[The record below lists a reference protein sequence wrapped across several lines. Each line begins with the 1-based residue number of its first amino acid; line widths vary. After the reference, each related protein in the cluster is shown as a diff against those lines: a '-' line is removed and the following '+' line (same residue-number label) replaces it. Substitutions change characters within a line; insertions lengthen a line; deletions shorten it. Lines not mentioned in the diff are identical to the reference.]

1 MKKEKRCKYIRNSLL
16 SAITK
21 VASDP
26 DNCVTR
32 PGRDFTRNRK
42 LPLSTMLQMLIGMG
56 GGSLMKELHEWL
68 GLSAHTA
75 SISAFVQQ
83 RNKIKPEALE
93 CVFHQFL
100 DTVSLPGTYHGY
112 RLLAVDGSDLRLP
125 TNSDDSFSLI
135 QNEEGGKH
143 YNLVHLNAMYDLVN
157 HTYVDAAIQPK
168 KAMNEHAA
176 LVSMVDRSQLPG
188 NVIAVMD
195 RGYES
200 FNNIAHFQEKD
211 WKYIIRAKDSYGII
225 TKLKVPNASEF
236 DVDIVLTLTRRQT
249 KETLEL
255 LEKFPTQYRWIQP
268 HTTFD
273 YIKPKE
279 SKFYDLKFRAVRF
292 QISEETYE
300 TVYTNLDANKFP
312 VEKIKELYY
321 RRWGIETSFRELK
334 YAIGLASL
342 HGKKKEFM
350 LQEVFARLVLYNYT
364 SLIAH
369 CVELPEGKRVNFSAA
384 VYFCRQFLKMKISPY
399 IVLENIVKNVSP
411 IRPGRQFQRYQNL
424 ISPIGFQY
432 RIS

>member
-1 MKKEKRCKYIRNSLL
+1 MKKETRCESIRNSLF
-16 SAITK
+16 SAITN
-21 VASDP
+21 VASIP
-26 DNCVTR
+26 ENCVKK
-32 PGRDFTRNRK
+32 PGIDFTRNRK
-42 LPLSTMLQMLIGMG
+42 LPLSTMLLMLIGMG
-56 GGSLMKELHEWL
+56 GGSLMKELNEWFD
-68 GLSAHTA
+68 LSAHTA
-75 SISAFVQQ
+75 SVSAFVQQ
-83 RNKIKPEALE
+83 RDKIKPEALE
-93 CVFHQFL
+93 CVFHHFL
-100 DTVSLPGTYHGY
+100 NTISLPGTYHGY

-125 TNSDDSFSLI
+125 TNSKDSFSLI

-168 KAMNEHAA
+168 KGTNEHAA
-176 LVSMVDRSQLPG
+176 LVSMVDRSQLLG
-188 NVIAVMD
+188 NVIALMD

-200 FNNIAHFQEKD
+200 FNNIAHFQEKA
-211 WKYIIRAKDSYGII
+211 WNYIIRAKDSYGII
-225 TKLKVPNASEF
+225 TKLKVPNTPEF

-255 LEKFPTQYRWIQP
+255 IEKYPTRYRWIQP

-279 SKFYDLKFRAVRF
+279 SKFYDLTFRAVRF
-292 QISEETYE
+292 QISDEIYE
-300 TVYTNLDANKFP
+300 TVYTNLNAKEFP
-312 VEKIKELYY
+312 TEKIKELYY

-369 CVELPEGKRVNFSAA
+369 CVEVPKGKRINISAA
-384 VYFCRQFLKMKISPY
+384 AYFCRHFLRMKITPSV
-399 IVLENIVKNVSP
+399 VLGNIVKNLSP
-411 IRPGRQFQRYQNL
+411 IRPGRQFPRYQNL

-432 RIS
+432 RIL

>member
-1 MKKEKRCKYIRNSLL
+1 MNKEKRCKYIRNSLL

-26 DNCVTR
+26 DNCVAR

-56 GGSLMKELHEWL
+56 GGSLMKELHEWF

-93 CVFHQFL
+93 CVFHHFL
-100 DTVSLPGTYHGY
+100 NTVSLPGAYHGY

-125 TNSDDSFSLI
+125 TNSNDSFSLI

-168 KAMNEHAA
+168 KGMNEHAA
-176 LVSMVDRSQLPG
+176 LVSMVDRSKLPG
-188 NVIAVMD
+188 NVIALMD

-225 TKLKVPNASEF
+225 TKLEVPNAPEF

-292 QISEETYE
+292 QISEEIYE
-300 TVYTNLDANKFP
+300 TVYTNLSAKEFP
-312 VEKIKELYY
+312 VVKIKELYY

-369 CVELPEGKRVNFSAA
+369 CVEIPEGKRVNISVAA
-384 VYFCRQFLKMKISPY
+384 YFCRQFLRRKIAPSL
-399 IVLENIVKNVSP
+399 VLENIIKHLSP

>member
-1 MKKEKRCKYIRNSLL
+1 MKKETQCKSIRHSLF

-21 VASDP
+21 VASIP
-26 DNCVTR
+26 ENCVKK
-32 PGRDFTRNRK
+32 PGIDFTRNRK
-42 LPLSTMLQMLIGMG
+42 LPLSTMLLMLIGMG
-56 GGSLMKELHEWL
+56 GGSLMKELQEWFD
-68 GLSAHTA
+68 LSAHTA
-75 SISAFVQQ
+75 SMSAFVQQ

-93 CVFHQFL
+93 SVFYDFL
-100 DTVSLPGTYHGY
+100 KTVSLSGTYHGY

-168 KAMNEHAA
+168 KGMNEHAA

-188 NVIAVMD
+188 NVIALMD

-211 WKYIIRAKDSYGII
+211 WKYIIRAKDSFGII
-225 TKLKVPNASEF
+225 TKLTVPNTPEF

-255 LEKFPTQYRWIQP
+255 LEKFPTRYRWIQP

-292 QISEETYE
+292 QISEEIYE
-300 TVYTNLDANKFP
+300 TVYTNLSAKEFP
-312 VEKIKELYY
+312 IGKIKELYY

-369 CVELPEGKRVNFSAA
+369 CVEIPEGKRVNISAA
-384 VYFCRQFLKMKISPY
+384 AYFCRQFLRMKIAPAL
-399 IVLENIVKNVSP
+399 VLENIVKNLSP
-411 IRPGRQFQRYQNL
+411 IRPGRQFPRYQNL

>member
-1 MKKEKRCKYIRNSLL
+1 MKKEKRCIFIRNTLL
-16 SAITK
+16 SAISK

-26 DNCVTR
+26 DKCVVR

-56 GGSLMKELHEWL
+56 GGSLMKELHEWFD
-68 GLSAHTA
+68 LSAHTA

-93 CVFHQFL
+93 YVFRHFL
-100 DTVSLPGTYHGY
+100 NTVSLPGTCCGY

-125 TNSDDSFSLI
+125 TNSGDSFSLI

-157 HTYVDAAIQPK
+157 HTYVDATIQPK
-168 KAMNEHAA
+168 KGMNEHAA
-176 LVSMVDRSQLPG
+176 LVSMVDRSQLSG
-188 NVIAVMD
+188 NIIALMD

-225 TKLKVPNASEF
+225 TKLDVPNAPEF
-236 DVDIVLTLTRRQT
+236 DIDIVLTLTRRQT

-255 LEKFPTQYRWIQP
+255 LEKFPTRYRWIQP

-300 TVYTNLDANKFP
+300 TVYTNLDAKEFP
-312 VEKIKELYY
+312 IEKIKDLYH

-350 LQEVFARLVLYNYT
+350 FQEVFARLVLYNYT

-369 CVELPEGKRVNFSAA
+369 CVEIPEGKRVNISVAT
-384 VYFCRQFLKMKISPY
+384 YFCRKFYMKKIAPSN
-399 IVLENIVKNVSP
+399 VLESISKHLSA
-411 IRPGRQFQRYQNL
+411 IRPGRQFHRYQNL

>member
-16 SAITK
+16 SAIAK

-56 GGSLMKELHEWL
+56 GGSLMKELHEWFD
-68 GLSAHTA
+68 LSAHTA
-75 SISAFVQQ
+75 STSAFVQQ
-83 RNKIKPEALE
+83 RNKIKPEALV
-93 CVFHQFL
+93 CVFHHFL
-100 DTVSLPGTYHGY
+100 NAVSLPSTYHGY

-135 QNEEGGKH
+135 QNDEGGKH

-168 KAMNEHAA
+168 KGVNEHAA
-176 LVSMVDRSQLPG
+176 LVSMIDRSQLPG
-188 NVIAVMD
+188 NVIALMD

-225 TKLKVPNASEF
+225 TKLEVSNALEF
-236 DVDIVLTLTRRQT
+236 DVDVILTLTRRQT

-255 LEKFPTQYRWIQP
+255 LNKYPTRYRWIQP

-292 QISEETYE
+292 QISEGIYE
-300 TVYTNLDANKFP
+300 TVYTNLDAKEFP
-312 VEKIKELYY
+312 LERIKELYY

-350 LQEVFARLVLYNYT
+350 MQEVFARLVLYNYT

-369 CVELPEGKRVNFSAA
+369 CVEIPEVKRVNISAA
-384 VYFCRQFLKMKISPY
+384 AYFCRQFLRMKIAPSL
-399 IVLENIVKNVSP
+399 VLEKIAKHLSP
-411 IRPGRQFQRYQNL
+411 IRPDRQFPRYQNL